1 MNTIIIFH
9 DSPLREEN
17 KDALLKN
24 IISFITHCGSEQ
36 VQIHTLNEE
45 ETLKCVIHEVTKSKR
60 PDTDTDTDIL
70 TKVDSWCRTLV
81 KITGIPSR
89 TVSKEGF
96 AMLIARAL
104 TSNINLR
111 NTEVLTHLSQMTEND
126 TALIDVLKINK
137 LNGFISAKKMAEIL
151 KSLKILG
158 YVEQ

>member
-17 KDALLKN
+17 KEALLKN

-36 VQIHTLNEE
+36 IQIHTLNEE
-45 ETLKCVIHEVTKSKR
+45 ETLKCIMHEVSRPKR
-60 PDTDTDTDIL
+60 TDTDTDIL
-70 TKVDSWCRTLV
+70 TKVDGWCKTLV
-81 KITGIPSR
+81 KITGIPSK
-89 TVSKEGF
+89 TVSKEGYNT
-96 AMLIARAL
+96 LIVHAL

-111 NTEVLTHLSQMTEND
+111 NTEVLTCLSKMTEND

-151 KSLKILG
+151 KSLRVLG